1 MSLADSGGV
10 VRILDQDSDKS
21 INAVIIYLTQAEAG
35 ELRDSL
41 EQIIAD
47 PVGRHEHVS
56 SSDNAKEITVCLY
69 DVNKLEQF
77 DLRSKKLIQEDK

>member
-1 MSLADSGGV
+1 M
-10 VRILDQDSDKS
+10 RILDEDTDKS
-21 INAVIIYLTQAEAG
+21 VSAVIIYLTQAEAA

-41 EQIIAD
+41 EQILAD

-77 DLRSKKLIQEDK
+77 DMRSKKLIQEDK